1 MKRYFWVFGLIV
13 ALGFGAFFYL
23 QGNAQN
29 VDLEEVE
36 ESVKTSKVRKGDIVI
51 SASGVGVVVSP
62 QDIQVGFS
70 TSGII
75 QEIYVKEGDVV
86 QKGDILAKLEEDP
99 QLLLD
104 LETQKIAVLTEQE
117 SYDDFMNNLDSDLAS
132 VTIDYLEAK
141 SDLEE
146 LLSDRAAQNYRR
158 CDDDYSIQYEAD
170 YVAALDTLT
179 KLQDKYNQSYIS
191 RDPSDLGKI
200 ELEADIAGAQSKVD
214 IAYANWQ
221 YCLSY
226 PTQDEKDLVDAQIKI
241 KENQVLILEN
251 EIKKLETGVDPDEAA
266 LQEAK
271 LAQAKAKLAVA
282 EENLNGLV
290 ISAPMD
296 GTVMNINAVIGQFV
310 SNNTN
315 IVRIADMSST
325 ILEVFLDETDLD
337 KMVVGYEVEV
347 IFDAFDD
354 ELFKGTVISISPELS
369 KENNVSYVNGLVA
382 LDPSSFGKPFNLP
395 LGLNASV
402 DIIGGRSENTIL
414 IPIEAL
420 RPLGDGSYAVFVLEN
435 GEPKLRMVEVGLTD
449 FTTAEI
455 LSGLKVGDEVTTG
468 IVEIAE

>member
-1 MKRYFWVFGLIV
+1 MKRYFWLIGLIV
-13 ALGFGAFFYL
+13 ALGVGAFFYL

-29 VDLEEVE
+29 VEPEEVE

-51 SASGVGVVVSP
+51 SASGVGVVVSA
-62 QDIQVGFS
+62 QEIQVGFS

-75 QEIYVKEGDVV
+75 QEIYVKAGDVV
-86 QKGDILAKLEEDP
+86 ETGDVLAKLDDDP

-104 LETQKIAVLTEQE
+104 LETQKIAVLTEQDA
-117 SYDDFMNNLDSDLAS
+117 YDDLLNNLDSDLAS
-132 VTIDYLEAK
+132 VTIDYLQAK
-141 SDLEE
+141 SELEDLQ
-146 LLSDRAAQNYRR
+146 SDRASQNYRR
-158 CDDDYSIQYEAD
+158 CDDDYSIQYEVD
-170 YVAALDTLT
+170 YLAALDTLT
-179 KLQDKYNQSYIS
+179 NLQDKYNQSYIS
-191 RDPSDLGKI
+191 RDPSDLGKM

-214 IAYANWQ
+214 IAYTNWQ

-226 PTQDEKDLVDAQIKI
+226 PTQDEKDLVDAKIKI
-241 KENQVLILEN
+241 KENQILILEN
-251 EIKKLETGVDPDEAA
+251 EIKKLEAGIDPDEVA
-266 LQEAK
+266 LQAAK
-271 LAQAKAKLAVA
+271 LEQAKAKLAVA

-290 ISAPMD
+290 ITAPMD
-296 GTVMNINAVIGQFV
+296 GTIMNVNAVIGQFV

-315 IVRIADMSST
+315 IVRIADLSS
-325 ILEVFLDETDLD
+325 IIIEVFLDETDLD

-369 KENNVSYVNGLVA
+369 KENNVSYVEGLVA
-382 LDPSSFGKPFNLP
+382 LDVSSFGKPFTLP

-414 IPIEAL
+414 IPVEAL

-455 LSGLKVGDEVTTG
+455 LSGLKVGEEVTTG

>member
-1 MKRYFWVFGLIV
+1 MKRYFWVIGIIV
-13 ALGFGAFFYL
+13 AVGVGAFFYF

-29 VDLEEVE
+29 SAPTEIE

-51 SASGVGVVVSP
+51 SASGVGAVISP
-62 QDIQVGFS
+62 SEVQIGFS
-70 TSGII
+70 NSGVI
-75 QEIYVKEGDVV
+75 QEIFVAEGDFVK
-86 QKGDILAKLEEDP
+86 KGDVLARLEDDP

-117 SYDDFMNNLDSDLAS
+117 AYDDFMNNLDSELAS
-132 VTIDYLEAK
+132 VTIEYLEVK
-141 SDLEE
+141 SELEE
-146 LLSDRAAQNYRR
+146 LLTDRAILNYRR
-158 CDDDYSIQYEAD
+158 CDDDYLIQYEAD
-170 YVAALDTLT
+170 YAAALDTLAR
-179 KLQDKYNQSYIS
+179 LQDKYNQSFIS

-200 ELEADIAGAQSKVD
+200 QMEADIAAAQSDVD
-214 IAYANWQ
+214 IALANVQ

-226 PTQDEKDLVDAQIKI
+226 PTQEEKDLVDAQIKI
-241 KENQVLILEN
+241 KENQILILEN
-251 EIKKLETGVDPDEAA
+251 EMEKLKEGVDPDEAT

-290 ISAPMD
+290 ITAPID
-296 GTVMNINAVIGQFV
+296 GTIMNVSAVEGQFV

-315 IVRIADMSST
+315 IIRIADMT
-325 ILEVFLDETDLD
+325 TPVLEVFLDETDLD
-337 KMVVGYEVEV
+337 KMVVGYEAEI
-347 IFDAFDD
+347 IFDAFD
-354 ELFKGTVISISPELS
+354 EEIFSGSVISITPELV
-369 KENNVSYVNGLVA
+369 KDGNVAYVHGLVA
-382 LDPSSFGKPFNLP
+382 VDPSSFGKPFNLP

-420 RPLGDGSYAVFVLEN
+420 RPIGDGSYAVFVLEN

-455 LSGLKVGDEVTTG
+455 LSGLKVGEEVTTG